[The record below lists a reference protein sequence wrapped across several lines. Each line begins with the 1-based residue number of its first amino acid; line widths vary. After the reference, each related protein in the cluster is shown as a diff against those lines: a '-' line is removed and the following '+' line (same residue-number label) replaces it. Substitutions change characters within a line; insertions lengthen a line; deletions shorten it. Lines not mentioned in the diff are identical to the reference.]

1 MTEPI
6 PNNNEFDA
14 AEEELRKIG
23 SNLWFGGLS
32 EQWQDFLVSNTVEF
46 FDTNEVSMQQ
56 AASELIGIY
65 KVLVNADPG
74 ILQKNPWDVDI
85 TIGSVQ

>member
-6 PNNNEFDA
+6 PDNNELDA

-46 FDTNEVSMQQ
+46 FDTYEVSMQQ
-56 AASELIGIY
+56 AASELIRIY
-65 KVLVNADPG
+65 KVLANADPC
-74 ILQKNPWDVDI
+74 ILQKNPCDADI
-85 TIGSVQ
+85 KIS

>member
-1 MTEPI
+1 MTESI
-6 PNNNEFDA
+6 PDNNEFDA

-46 FDTNEVSMQQ
+46 FDTYEVSMQQ
-56 AASELIGIY
+56 AASELIRIY
-65 KVLVNADPG
+65 KVLVSADPC
-74 ILQKNPWDVDI
+74 ILQENPWDADI
-85 TIGSVQ
+85 KIS